1 MATKYLQLRVHALKC
16 VQQSTNVQNILGIPL
31 ETDPNAI
38 DISAIITDANAG
50 VVAQAPPVFLGN
62 RYGNG
67 HREGFSPPKIVA
79 EIPFTDADVFPRRV
93 VVTLNMAEK
102 DDGAGFDHLMER
114 VAQELT
120 TALSNEVGNALD
132 REVRESEYY
141 DLVENATEQIIG
153 GLFKELGNL
162 LGLSDDPFRPVTI
175 EHAVAAFDHAPSGDA
190 TIELHEPSPH
200 QGKYVLTYGWH
211 VSTTRELA
219 SSSTSSI
226 GSSAAAL
233 TRGDAA
239 RVPYPRPYRSFHF
252 ARPMAKKASGTK
264 PPPKTTV
271 KPPPKWFWPAPF
283 RVFAKQPQR

>member
-1 MATKYLQLRVHALKC
+1 MTTKYLQLRVHALKC

-38 DISAIITDANAG
+38 DVSAIITDANAG

-67 HREGFSPPKIVA
+67 HREGFSPPKVVA
-79 EIPFTDADVFPRRV
+79 EIPFSDADVYPRRV

-132 REVRESEYY
+132 REITESEYY
-141 DLVENATEQIIG
+141 DLVENAAEVIVS

-175 EHAVAAFDHAPSGDA
+175 EHALPAFDHAPSGDA

-200 QGKYVLTYGWH
+200 KGKYVLTYGWN
-211 VSTTRELA
+211 VSTTRGVEEA
-219 SSSTSSI
+219 GSGI
-226 GSSAAAL
+226 GLQTAAL
-233 TRGDAA
+233 TKGDAA

-252 ARPMAKKASGTK
+252 ARPMPKKAGATK
-264 PPPKTTV
+264 PPPKTTT

-283 RVFAKQPQR
+283 RVFGKQPQR